1 MKVLVLFYSA
11 YGHIYKMAEAVA
23 EGARKVEGMEVEI
36 KQVPETLS
44 PEILDKIGATEAK
57 KGICSHSYCRN

>member
-36 KQVPETLS
+36 KQVPETSVLKFW
-44 PEILDKIGATEAK
+44 IK
-57 KGICSHSYCRN
+57 

>member
-36 KQVPETLS
+36 KAGSETLQS
-44 PEILDKIGATEAK
+44 
-57 KGICSHSYCRN
+57 

>member
-23 EGARKVEGMEVEI
+23 EGARKVEEWEVEI
-36 KQVPETLS
+36 KQVPETLVLKFCIKS
-44 PEILDKIGATEAK
+44 ELQKQK
-57 KGICSHSYCRN
+57 RICSHSYS